1 MIHVHLYQNSFAVV
15 QIYYNENYK
24 IFIFGHSVGS
34 KMSLFLTKRSI
45 LVYSYINCFHI
56 ASFLGLSTNPFKRGG
71 ILSSLSTLG

>member
-15 QIYYNENYK
+15 QIYYNGNYK

-56 ASFLGLSTNPFKRGG
+56 ASF
-71 ILSSLSTLG
+71 